1 MDREKGPE
9 RACAGDLMTGK
20 LDEKSRAEKDIDK
33 LERII
38 KEFKKLN
45 FDKKYPQV
53 MEWVDNYSNDA
64 RHYFEKGDY
73 FTSFGAA
80 NYAYGFIDCIL
91 VLENKIFVAHGH
103 ETSMK

>member
-1 MDREKGPE
+1 
-9 RACAGDLMTGK
+9 MTGK
-20 LDEKSRAEKDIDK
+20 LDEKSRAKKDIDK

-38 KEFKKLN
+38 SEFRKFG

-53 MEWVDNYSNDA
+53 MEWASNYARDA
-64 RHYFEKGDY
+64 KHYFEKEDY

-91 VLENKIFVAHGH
+91 VLEGKKD
-103 ETSMK
+103 ETNVF